1 MLTQEGLDLLVVNRL
16 NDSKEWYEEHKGEI
30 RRLVIEPFFELI
42 TDLGQT
48 MLSIDSEIVIEP
60 KVDRTLSRVYRDTRF
75 TKDKS
80 RYRDCIWLYFRRDK
94 NLYPGYPWCFFEL
107 RPYMAWWGCGRYTRD
122 TSYVDATRKMI
133 MDRDPLYLEAK
144 RVVDDSDSYFMLE
157 QDERYKRTMHPDE
170 PEDTRDWLDRRS
182 IHVVHIENDVTKV
195 FTKDLSEKLRRDY
208 LRLVPVYRFL
218 SEGYNRA
225 MH

>member
-94 NLYPGYPWCFFEL
+94 NLYPGDPWFFFEL

-157 QDERYKRTMHPDE
+157 QDERYKGQCILMSQRIQETGLTGGASMLSTSRTMSQ
-170 PEDTRDWLDRRS
+170 R
-182 IHVVHIENDVTKV
+182 
-195 FTKDLSEKLRRDY
+195 Y
-208 LRLVPVYRFL
+208 LPKISAKNFV
-218 SEGYNRA
+218 GII
-225 MH
+225 